1 MAHKIPPPG
10 GLPGSGSKGGTGGMK
25 IGEPFRF
32 VAQEEM
38 PGLEL
43 ERVVSACESLIE
55 GSDCYSALTYL
66 SRARVADLTTLMEAT
81 RSTDVKERWQ
91 RLWVL
96 SGVFA
101 RLARSKE
108 GQERL
113 AELFENDLAALHMFS
128 KFDPKNNAAVK
139 KCFDRLHSDLLNR
152 ILTVL
157 VNFQEDEARST
168 LLAGIVDVIENDKE
182 VLRETMSAEHK
193 EEVVEPILALIPLRD
208 VSMEGR
214 GNVSSRAILERLR
227 VLSSEASRAN

>member
-1 MAHKIPPPG
+1 MANKIPPPG
-10 GLPGSGSKGGTGGMK
+10 GLPGSGGKGGVGGMK
-25 IGEPFRF
+25 LGQPFHF
-32 VAQEEM
+32 VGQDEM

-43 ERVVSACESLIE
+43 ERVVAACENLIE

-66 SRARVADLTTLMEAT
+66 SRARATDLTTLMEAT

-108 GQERL
+108 GQEQL

-128 KFDPKNNAAVK
+128 KFDPKNNGAVK
-139 KCFDRLHSDLLNR
+139 KCFERLHSDLLNR

-157 VNFQEDEARST
+157 VNFQDDEARST
-168 LLAGIVDVIENDKE
+168 LLAGIVAVIENDKE
-182 VLRETMSAEHK
+182 VLRETMIADHK
-193 EEVVEPILALIPLRD
+193 EDVVEPILALIPLRD
-208 VSMEGR
+208 ASVEGR